1 MTKFFTLLTLAVL
14 LGSISYSQT
23 TITLIHINDLHA
35 HLTTHKDMFRIGD
48 TCSNDPAATFKIGE
62 RGGIARLKTL
72 INTIRA
78 SNPNSILMNIG
89 DTYHGGVEAAYTQGN
104 AIVDPVNALGIDV
117 GVPGNWDFA
126 YGPGVWR
133 KRYTPTGPFPQALN
147 IFLPS
152 FPIQAATFPNLAANL
167 TYKKLGPLDPSP
179 NNGQVL
185 PATTIITKNGIKIG
199 FIGITSDIVP
209 KMYTPLTIGF
219 NFVEGETN
227 YKNIIETNA
236 AALRSSGCKLVV
248 VMSELGI
255 HKDHRLAQIIAQNS
269 VDIFFSAHTHEV
281 TYKPLTSISGAIVVE
296 SGNDGYLGRMDV
308 TFDAGGN
315 VTGKQW
321 QLLTITPAIPEDAA
335 MAALVTTARA
345 PFLTANPN
353 LADPMATSS
362 QTLTQPITTVVGQS
376 NGTLTRM
383 NALESSFNNAF
394 TNIAK
399 NKAGTQLAISPGF
412 RFDSPIA
419 APGYLYEDNTIAD
432 GSITLEDVYRFFP
445 VFYTM
450 ATAKVRGDTLKTIV
464 ENLMTQVFSQTT
476 FNQEGGWVDGFAG
489 LDATINLNN
498 ADGSKVIQM
507 KRAGT
512 ATVINASDTFTVIGC
527 VRPNENADVLCS
539 HTGFF
544 EKQDFINPAT
554 GQAYTALQLLTEYLS
569 TNSVPVTGISHF
581 TDQSTIQQW
590 PKNPFIQPLYNY
602 TCSTGVVLPITLV
615 YFRGARLNNFVKL
628 TWQTATEIDN
638 NYFQVERSLDG
649 ISFVS
654 IGRVNSLGNTTS
666 GFSYSF
672 IDSFPQRGNNFYR
685 LRQVDKNGRATLSDT
700 VVVPFNTDISNGIK
714 VFPTITSG
722 IIKVQL
728 LNTNDALKEIVVY
741 DITGATSLYY
751 TGNGLQHQLNLSNL
765 ANATYIVKVVTGNN
779 TISQKVVLM
788 K

>member
-1 MTKFFTLLTLAVL
+1 MKKIFTLITLAAL
-14 LGSISYSQT
+14 FTSTSFSQT
-23 TITLIHINDLHA
+23 TVTLIHFNDLHA
-35 HLTTHKDMFRIGD
+35 HLVPHKDMVRVGD
-48 TCSNDPAATFKIGE
+48 TCANDPAGTFKIGE

-72 INTIRA
+72 INQIRT

-104 AIVDPVNALGIDV
+104 AIVDPVNALGIDI

-133 KRYTPTGPFPQALN
+133 KRYTPSGPFPAALN
-147 IFLPS
+147 VFLPS
-152 FPIQAATFPNLAANL
+152 FPIKAVNYPNIAANL
-167 TYKKLGPLDPSP
+167 TYKKLGPLDPSTD
-179 NNGQVL
+179 NGQVL
-185 PATTIITKNGIKIG
+185 PATTIITKNNVKIG

-209 KMYTPLTIGF
+209 KMYTALTIGF

-227 YKNIIETNA
+227 YKNIIETHA

-255 HKDHRLAQIIAQNS
+255 HKDHRLAQIIANGS

-281 TYKPLTSISGAIVVE
+281 TYKPLTSASGALVVE
-296 SGNDGYLGRMDV
+296 AGNDGYLGRMDV

-315 VTGKQW
+315 ITAKQW

-353 LADPMATSS
+353 MSDPMGTSS
-362 QTLTQPITTVVGQS
+362 QTLTQPITTVIGQS
-376 NGTLTRM
+376 NGTLTRV

-399 NKAGTQLAISPGF
+399 NKAGTGLAISPGF

-419 APGYLYEDNTIAD
+419 APGYLYEDNTIAN

-450 ATAKVRGDTLKTIV
+450 ATAKVRGDTLKKVV
-464 ENLMTQVFSQTT
+464 EKLLTQVFSQTT

-507 KRAGT
+507 RRAGT
-512 ATVINASDTFTVIGC
+512 TTPINPSDTSTVIGC
-527 VRPNENADVLCS
+527 IRPNENPDVLCS

-544 EKQDFINPAT
+544 DKQNFINPST
-554 GQAYTALQLLTEYLS
+554 GQPYTAIQLLTEYLAGN
-569 TNSVPVTGISHF
+569 TIPVTGTTHF
-581 TDQSTIQQW
+581 TDQSNIQQW
-590 PKNPFIQPLYNY
+590 PKSPFVQPVYNY
-602 TCSTGVVLPITLV
+602 TCSPNIVTGVGNPSLPAESV
-615 YFRGARLNNFVKL
+615 
-628 TWQTATEIDN
+628 
-638 NYFQVERSLDG
+638 
-649 ISFVS
+649 
-654 IGRVNSLGNTTS
+654 
-666 GFSYSF
+666 
-672 IDSFPQRGNNFYR
+672 
-685 LRQVDKNGRATLSDT
+685 
-700 VVVPFNTDISNGIK
+700 K
-714 VFPTITSG
+714 VFPSPAHSVINIMTIGNANLFTEATVYDVTGRIVIYKTGTGQTQQINVAMLQSG
-722 IIKVQL
+722 SYYVKVTTTKGLLTKKIIIIK
-728 LNTNDALKEIVVY
+728 
-741 DITGATSLYY
+741 
-751 TGNGLQHQLNLSNL
+751 
-765 ANATYIVKVVTGNN
+765 
-779 TISQKVVLM
+779 
-788 K
+788 

>member
-1 MTKFFTLLTLAVL
+1 MNKFFILLLVVIL
-14 LGSISYSQT
+14 FGNISYSQT
-23 TITLIHINDLHA
+23 TITFIHNNDLHA
-35 HLTTHKDMFRIGD
+35 HLVPHKDMFRVGD
-48 TCSNDPAATFKIGE
+48 TCSNDPAATTKIGE

-72 INTIRA
+72 INQIRA

-152 FPIQAATFPNLAANL
+152 FPIQAVTYPNLAANL

-179 NNGQVL
+179 DNGQVL

-227 YKNIIETNA
+227 YKSIIETNA
-236 AALRSSGCKLVV
+236 AALRSSGCKMVV

-255 HKDHRLAQIIAQNS
+255 HKDYRLAQIIATGS

-281 TYKPLTSISGAIVVE
+281 TYKPLNSTSGAIVVE
-296 SGNDGYLGRMDV
+296 AGNDGYLGKMDV

-321 QLLTITPAIPEDAA
+321 QLLTITPALAEDAA
-335 MAALVTTARA
+335 MAALVTIARA
-345 PFLTANPN
+345 PFLTTNPN
-353 LADPMATSS
+353 LADPMGTSS

-399 NKAGTQLAISPGF
+399 NTAGTQLAISPGF

-419 APGYLYEDNTIAD
+419 APGYLFEDNTIAD

-464 ENLMTQVFSQTT
+464 EKLLTQVFSQTT

-512 ATVINASDTFTVIGC
+512 PTILNAADTLTVVGC

-544 EKQDFINPAT
+544 EKQDLINPAT
-554 GQAYTALQLLTEYLS
+554 GQAYTALQILTQYLS
-569 TNSVPVTGISHF
+569 SNTIPVTTISHF
-581 TDQSTIQQW
+581 TDQSTVKQW
-590 PKNPFIQPLYNY
+590 PQNPFIQPLYNY
-602 TCSTGVVLPITLV
+602 TCSTGTVLAI
-615 YFRGARLNNFVKL
+615 
-628 TWQTATEIDN
+628 Q
-638 NYFQVERSLDG
+638 
-649 ISFVS
+649 
-654 IGRVNSLGNTTS
+654 
-666 GFSYSF
+666 
-672 IDSFPQRGNNFYR
+672 
-685 LRQVDKNGRATLSDT
+685 
-700 VVVPFNTDISNGIK
+700 FNTDISNAIK
-714 VFPTITSG
+714 IFPTLSSG

-728 LNTNDALKEIVVY
+728 SNGNDVLKEIVVY

-765 ANATYIVKVVTGNN
+765 ANATYIVKVVTKKQV
-779 TISQKVVLM
+779 ISQKIMLIH
-788 K
+788 

>member
-1 MTKFFTLLTLAVL
+1 MMKYFTLCALAIL
-14 LGSISYSQT
+14 LATASYSQT
-23 TITLIHINDLHA
+23 TITFIHNNDLHA
-35 HLTTHKDMFRIGD
+35 HLVPHKDMFRVGD

-89 DTYHGGVEAAYTQGN
+89 DTYHGGVEAVYTQGN

-117 GVPGNWDFA
+117 AVPGNWDFA

-152 FPIQAATFPNLAANL
+152 FPIKAVTYPNLAANL

-185 PATTIITKNGIKIG
+185 PATTTITKNGIKIG

-227 YKNIIETNA
+227 YKSIIETNA
-236 AALRSSGCKLVV
+236 AALRSSGCKMVV

-255 HKDHRLAQIIAQNS
+255 HKDYRLAQIIATGS

-281 TYKPLTSISGAIVVE
+281 TYKPLTSTSGAIVVE
-296 SGNDGYLGRMDV
+296 AGNDGYLGKMDV

-321 QLLTITPAIPEDAA
+321 QLLTITPALAEDAA

-383 NALESSFNNAF
+383 NALESTFNNAF

-399 NKAGTQLAISPGF
+399 NTAGTQLAISPGF

-432 GSITLEDVYRFFP
+432 GNITLEDVYRFFP

-464 ENLMTQVFSQTT
+464 EKLMTQVFSQTS
-476 FNQEGGWVDGFAG
+476 FSQEGGWVDGFAG

-512 ATVINASDTFTVIGC
+512 ATVINAADTSTVVGC

-544 EKQDFINPAT
+544 EKQDLINPST
-554 GQAYTALQLLTEYLS
+554 GQAYTALQILTQYLS
-569 TNSVPVTGISHF
+569 TNSIPVTTISHF
-581 TDQSTIQQW
+581 TDLSTVKQW
-590 PKNPFIQPLYNY
+590 PQNPFIQPLYNY
-602 TCSTGVVLPITLV
+602 TCLSGGVLPIRLI
-615 YFRGARLNNFVKL
+615 YFRGTKFNDFVKL
-628 TWQTATEIDN
+628 TWQTATENDN
-638 NYFQVERSLDG
+638 NYFQVERSSDG
-649 ISFVS
+649 VIFVS
-654 IGRVNSLGNTTS
+654 IGRVYSQGNTS
-666 GFSYSF
+666 SRFSYSL
-672 IDSFPQRGNNFYR
+672 IDSFPQRGNNYYR
-685 LRQVDKNGRATLSDT
+685 LRQVDINGRATLSNS
-700 VVVPFNTDISNGIK
+700 VVVQFNNEISNAIK
-714 VFPTITSG
+714 IFPTLSTG

-728 LNTNDALKEIVVY
+728 LNSNDVLKEIVLY
-741 DITGATSLYY
+741 DITGATLLYY
-751 TGNGLQHQLNLSNL
+751 TSTGLQHQLNLANL
-765 ANATYIVKVVTGNN
+765 ANATYIVKVVTEKQV
-779 TISQKVVLM
+779 ISQKVMLIH
-788 K
+788 